1 MKFSERPQQDGGSG
15 LPFLKLKDGEKVAG
29 VFKGEPLEGYLN
41 WETKKWTPLDE
52 GRPQGS
58 NYRFR
63 VNFITK
69 DGAAYVAKV
78 WEQGSFQADNIQK
91 TQKTA
96 QRFLKKNIDEVVVII
111 SRKGSGKDD
120 TEYDIE
126 IAENQPGEAGW
137 RVINQ
142 VTLNNLSPTATKPS
156 TTTTDE
162 FGEPPPE
169 AFNDSPEIPF

>member
-1 MKFSERPQQDGGSG
+1 MKFSERPQSDGGSG
-15 LPFLKLKDGEKVAG
+15 LPFLKLKDGESVFG

-41 WETKKWTPLDE
+41 WETKKWTPIGE
-52 GRPQGS
+52 PRPQGS

-69 DGAAYVAKV
+69 EGAAYIAKV

-96 QRFLKKNIDEVVVII
+96 MRFMKKNIDEVVVVI
-111 SRKGSGKDD
+111 SRRGSGKDD

-126 IAENQPGEAGW
+126 IAETQPSESSW
-137 RVINQ
+137 KVINQ
-142 VTLNNLSPTATKPS
+142 VKLNDLGGGAKPS
-156 TTTTDE
+156 ATPTDE

-169 AFNDSPEIPF
+169 AFDDADEIPL